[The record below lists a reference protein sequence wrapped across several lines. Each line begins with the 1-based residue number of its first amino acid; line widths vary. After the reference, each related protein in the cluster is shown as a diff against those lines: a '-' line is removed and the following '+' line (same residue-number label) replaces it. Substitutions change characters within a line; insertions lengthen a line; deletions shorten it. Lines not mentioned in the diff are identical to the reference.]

1 MPSRRQ
7 TLAIGVLAALIHNS
21 SFAEL
26 SENGKVLL
34 EQGQYW
40 QARKDTT
47 RATEAWR
54 KLLLID
60 PQQADALYG
69 LGLLELDGNRPQGA
83 KRYLDQLRQAHPGER
98 QTLLLQQ
105 EIALHSAD
113 NTAQLEQARQLAE
126 SGELDQAV
134 AAYRTLFRGSAPQ
147 GELGLEFYSYLG
159 YTATGWQEARQGL
172 ERLQGQ
178 SPDNP
183 KIKLNLAKLLL
194 RNESTRVEGI
204 RRLASYANDPVIG
217 SESIEGWRQGLSWL
231 GAPRPAEVPL
241 FDAYLKAY
249 PDDEEIRNQL
259 KSGARASQ
267 ASAVQRQNSHLVRG
281 FKALDANDLPQA
293 EQSFQAR
300 LREQAQ
306 DADALGGL
314 GIVRQ
319 RQGRLGDA
327 DALFKQAISRGN
339 SSRWQSALQ
348 GNRYWVLLDQAN
360 AARDAGNPQD
370 ARELLQRA
378 IAMNPRQ
385 VQGPISLADLQAAQG
400 QFDSAETTYRQALSL
415 DAGNPDALR
424 GLVSV
429 LAQNGKLGESQR
441 LIDGLSDAQR
451 ERLGD
456 LRVLRAAIAV
466 GQARDAERS
475 GDLAGARKALEEAV
489 RNDPQ
494 NVWARYDLAQV
505 YLKSDAS
512 GKARQTIDE
521 MLKANPQRAEALY
534 ASALFS
540 SRLGEWQSAQRSLAQ
555 VPTAQRSAAMH
566 TLAEEIELHL
576 LTRQAADLAKQGQR
590 QQAMKLLQRAEPA
603 AANNPGMLSALAATY
618 IDIGQ
623 TEHALGMLR
632 TAIAQSSTPSPSL
645 RLAYAGA
652 LLKAGDDVQV
662 NQILR
667 ELRSQPLQAGDQRS
681 YDDLVFQYTVRQADL
696 LREKGDL
703 VAAYDTLAPA
713 LAQRPQ
719 DPQAVSSLA
728 RMYLDN
734 RNPAKAVELF
744 TPLLRQYPD
753 NADVQMGAAQAFVQA
768 GDADKAERAVEKALQ
783 LAPQNPQ
790 ILTSAA
796 GYYRG
801 RGKLAKAEQLYAQA
815 LALQAPPEQNVLNP
829 FGQAIAVNP
838 FVGQPGQRKQ
848 SRLSETV
855 LAEIPE
861 PAQTQVSS
869 RANEAFDAPVLLAS
883 RDSEPGLRT
892 ASQATPQLATP
903 APVDPRAALQTELD
917 TIREARSPQIKQGVT
932 FRSNDSE
939 SGLGKITDVEAP
951 LEISFPVGDDRM
963 ALRVTPVSLNAGGV
977 SSDPANRF
985 RFGGFTAE
993 QIANLANAGTE
1004 AQIEQAASD
1013 LFFGS
1018 TGKQKDSGVGFA
1030 VAYEN
1035 PSLGLKSDLGVSPVG
1050 FLYNTVVG
1058 GINLDRPFSE
1068 GSNWRYGLNLSR
1080 RSVTDSLTSFAG
1092 ARDARSGLEW
1102 GGVTANGGR
1111 LQVGYDNQR
1120 YGVYGYGSWHKLIG
1134 HNVDDNTRTELG
1146 SGIYWYL
1153 LNNQDQR
1160 LTAGLSVSG
1169 THYAEN
1175 QSFFTYGHGG
1185 YFSPQNFFSIAIP
1198 VNWAHR
1204 GPDWSYQVN
1213 GSVGMQHIEQDGAP
1227 YFPRDPRLQSAFDQA
1242 SQLLAENDVDFR
1254 TRYSSQ
1260 SKTGIGYS
1268 LGASGEYRLGD
1279 GFFFGGTL
1287 GVDNA
1292 RDYQQWTGG
1301 LYLRYLFD
1309 DGRGAMP
1316 LPVNPY
1322 RSPYSN

>member
-134 AAYRTLFRGSAPQ
+134 AAYRTLFGGSAPQ

-327 DALFKQAISRGN
+327 DALFKLAISRGN

-932 FRSNDSE
+932 FRGNDSE

-951 LEISFPVGDDRM
+951 LEISVPWNDDRL
-963 ALRVTPVSLNAGGV
+963 ALRITPVSLNAGGV
-977 SSDPANRF
+977 KNELSANS
-985 RFGGFTAE
+985 RFGGITSEMARNILAMPLPDLLAE
-993 QIANLANAGTE
+993 AEDFYID
-1004 AQIEQAASD
+1004 SP
-1013 LFFGS
+1013 GS
-1018 TGKQKDSGVGFA
+1018 QKDSGVGVA

-1035 PSLGLKSDLGVSPVG
+1035 PSQGLKADLGVSPVG
-1050 FLYNTVVG
+1050 FLYNTAVG
-1058 GINLDRPFSE
+1058 GISLDRPFAE
-1068 GSNWRYGLNLSR
+1068 GSNWRYNLNLSR

-1092 ARDARSGLEW
+1092 ARDKRTDLQW
-1102 GGVTANGGR
+1102 GGVTSNGGR
-1111 LQVGYDNQR
+1111 LQLGYDNQT
-1120 YGVYGYGSWHKLIG
+1120 YGMYGYGSWHKLLG
-1134 HNVDDNTRTELG
+1134 HDVESNTRSELG

-1153 LNNQDQR
+1153 LNNQDER

-1169 THYAEN
+1169 AHYANN

-1185 YFSPQNFFSIAIP
+1185 YFSPQNFFSIGVP
-1198 VNWAHR
+1198 VSWAQR
-1204 GPDWSYQVN
+1204 GPNFSYQVQ
-1213 GSVGMQHIEQDGAP
+1213 GSVGMQHIEQDSAP
-1227 YFPRDPRLQSAFDQA
+1227 YFRDRQSQAALERISQAFATDGTT
-1242 SQLLAENDVDFR
+1242 LR
-1254 TRYSSQ
+1254 TTYASQ

>member
-134 AAYRTLFRGSAPQ
+134 AAYRTLFGGSAPQ

-178 SPDNP
+178 SPNNP

-385 VQGPISLADLQAAQG
+385 VQGPVSLADLQAAQG

-576 LTRQAADLAKQGQR
+576 LTRQTADLAKQGQR

-667 ELRSQPLQAGDQRS
+667 ELRSQPLQAGNQRS

-932 FRSNDSE
+932 FRGNDSE

-951 LEISFPVGDDRM
+951 LEISVPWNDDRL
-963 ALRVTPVSLNAGGV
+963 ALRITPVSLNAGGV
-977 SSDPANRF
+977 KNELSANS
-985 RFGGFTAE
+985 RFGGITSEMARNILAMPLPDLLAE
-993 QIANLANAGTE
+993 AEDFYID
-1004 AQIEQAASD
+1004 SP
-1013 LFFGS
+1013 GS
-1018 TGKQKDSGVGFA
+1018 QKDSGVGVA
-1030 VAYEN
+1030 LAYEN
-1035 PSLGLKSDLGVSPVG
+1035 PSQGLKADLGVSPVG
-1050 FLYNTVVG
+1050 FLYNTAVG
-1058 GINLDRPFSE
+1058 GISLDRPFAE
-1068 GSNWRYGLNLSR
+1068 GSNWRYNLNLSR

-1092 ARDARSGLEW
+1092 ARDKRTDLQW
-1102 GGVTANGGR
+1102 GGVTSNGGR
-1111 LQVGYDNQR
+1111 LQLGYDNQT
-1120 YGVYGYGSWHKLIG
+1120 YGMYGYGSWHKLLG
-1134 HNVDDNTRTELG
+1134 HDVESNTRSELG

-1153 LNNQDQR
+1153 LNNQDER

-1169 THYAEN
+1169 AHYANN

-1185 YFSPQNFFSIAIP
+1185 YFSPQNFFSIGVP
-1198 VNWAHR
+1198 VSWAQR
-1204 GPDWSYQVN
+1204 GPNFSYQVQ
-1213 GSVGMQHIEQDGAP
+1213 GSVGMQHIEQDSAP
-1227 YFPRDPRLQSAFDQA
+1227 YFRDRQSQAALERISQAFATDGTT
-1242 SQLLAENDVDFR
+1242 LR
-1254 TRYSSQ
+1254 TTYASQ

>member
-134 AAYRTLFRGSAPQ
+134 AAYRTLFSGSAPQ

-385 VQGPISLADLQAAQG
+385 VQGPVSLADLQAAQG

-555 VPTAQRSAAMH
+555 VPAAQRSAAMH

-932 FRSNDSE
+932 FRGNDSE

-951 LEISFPVGDDRM
+951 LEISVPWNDDRL
-963 ALRVTPVSLNAGGV
+963 ALRITPVSLNAGGV
-977 SSDPANRF
+977 KNELSANS
-985 RFGGFTAE
+985 RFGGITSEMARNILAMPLPDLLAE
-993 QIANLANAGTE
+993 AEDFYID
-1004 AQIEQAASD
+1004 SP
-1013 LFFGS
+1013 GS
-1018 TGKQKDSGVGFA
+1018 QKDSGVGVA

-1035 PSLGLKSDLGVSPVG
+1035 PSQGLKADLGVSPVG
-1050 FLYNTVVG
+1050 FLYNTAVG
-1058 GINLDRPFSE
+1058 GISLDRPFAE
-1068 GSNWRYGLNLSR
+1068 GSNWRYNLNLSR

-1092 ARDARSGLEW
+1092 ARDKRTDLQW
-1102 GGVTANGGR
+1102 GGVTSNGGR
-1111 LQVGYDNQR
+1111 LQLGYDNQT
-1120 YGVYGYGSWHKLIG
+1120 YGMYGYGSWHKLLG
-1134 HNVDDNTRTELG
+1134 HDVESNTRSELG

-1153 LNNQDQR
+1153 LNNQDER

-1169 THYAEN
+1169 AHYANN

-1185 YFSPQNFFSIAIP
+1185 YFSPQNFFSIGVP
-1198 VNWAHR
+1198 VSWAQR
-1204 GPDWSYQVN
+1204 GPNFSYQVQ
-1213 GSVGMQHIEQDGAP
+1213 GSVGMQHIEQDSAP
-1227 YFPRDPRLQSAFDQA
+1227 YFRDRQSQAALERISQAFATDGTT
-1242 SQLLAENDVDFR
+1242 LR
-1254 TRYSSQ
+1254 TTYASQ

>member
-134 AAYRTLFRGSAPQ
+134 AAYRTLFGGSAPQ

-667 ELRSQPLQAGDQRS
+667 ELRSQPLQTGDQRS

-815 LALQAPPEQNVLNP
+815 LALQAPPDQNVLNP

-869 RANEAFDAPVLLAS
+869 RASEAFDAPVLLAS

-932 FRSNDSE
+932 FRGNDSE

-951 LEISFPVGDDRM
+951 LEISVPWNDDRL
-963 ALRVTPVSLNAGGV
+963 ALRITPVSLNAGGV
-977 SSDPANRF
+977 KNELSANS
-985 RFGGFTAE
+985 RFGGITSEMARNILAMPLPDLLAE
-993 QIANLANAGTE
+993 AEDFYID
-1004 AQIEQAASD
+1004 SP
-1013 LFFGS
+1013 GS
-1018 TGKQKDSGVGFA
+1018 QKDSGVGVA
-1030 VAYEN
+1030 VAYES
-1035 PSLGLKSDLGVSPVG
+1035 PSQGLKADLGVSPVG
-1050 FLYNTVVG
+1050 FLYNTAVG
-1058 GINLDRPFSE
+1058 GISLDRPFAE
-1068 GSNWRYGLNLSR
+1068 GSNWRYNLNLSR

-1092 ARDARSGLEW
+1092 ARDKRTDLQW
-1102 GGVTANGGR
+1102 GGVTSNGGR
-1111 LQVGYDNQR
+1111 LQLGYDNQT
-1120 YGVYGYGSWHKLIG
+1120 YGMYGYGSWHKLLG
-1134 HNVDDNTRTELG
+1134 HDVESNTRSELG

-1153 LNNQDQR
+1153 LNNQDER

-1169 THYAEN
+1169 AHYANN

-1185 YFSPQNFFSIAIP
+1185 YFSPQNFFSIGVP
-1198 VNWAHR
+1198 VSWAQR
-1204 GPDWSYQVN
+1204 GPNFSYQVQ
-1213 GSVGMQHIEQDGAP
+1213 GSVGMQHIEQDSAP
-1227 YFPRDPRLQSAFDQA
+1227 YFRDRQSQAALERISQAFATDGTT
-1242 SQLLAENDVDFR
+1242 LR
-1254 TRYSSQ
+1254 TTYASQ

>member
-40 QARKDTT
+40 QARKDIT

-134 AAYRTLFRGSAPQ
+134 AAYRTLFSGSAPQ

-932 FRSNDSE
+932 FRGNDSE

-951 LEISFPVGDDRM
+951 LEISVPWNDDRL
-963 ALRVTPVSLNAGGV
+963 ALRITPVSLNAGGV
-977 SSDPANRF
+977 KNELSANS
-985 RFGGFTAE
+985 RFGGITSEMARNILAMPLPDLLAE
-993 QIANLANAGTE
+993 AEDFYID
-1004 AQIEQAASD
+1004 SP
-1013 LFFGS
+1013 GS
-1018 TGKQKDSGVGFA
+1018 QKDSGVGVA

-1035 PSLGLKSDLGVSPVG
+1035 PSQGLKADLGVSPVG
-1050 FLYNTVVG
+1050 FLYNTAVG
-1058 GINLDRPFSE
+1058 GISLDRPFAE
-1068 GSNWRYGLNLSR
+1068 GSNWRYNLNLSR

-1092 ARDARSGLEW
+1092 ARDKRTDLQW
-1102 GGVTANGGR
+1102 GGVTSNGGR
-1111 LQVGYDNQR
+1111 LQLGYDNQT
-1120 YGVYGYGSWHKLIG
+1120 YGMYGYGSWHKLLG
-1134 HNVDDNTRTELG
+1134 HDVESNTRSELG

-1153 LNNQDQR
+1153 LNNQDER

-1169 THYAEN
+1169 AHYANN

-1185 YFSPQNFFSIAIP
+1185 YFSPQNFFSIGVP
-1198 VNWAHR
+1198 VSWAQR
-1204 GPDWSYQVN
+1204 GPNFSYQVQ
-1213 GSVGMQHIEQDGAP
+1213 GSVGMQHIEQDSAP
-1227 YFPRDPRLQSAFDQA
+1227 YFRDRQSQAALERISQAFATDGTT
-1242 SQLLAENDVDFR
+1242 LR
-1254 TRYSSQ
+1254 TTYASQ

>member
-134 AAYRTLFRGSAPQ
+134 AAYRTLFSGSAPQ

-385 VQGPISLADLQAAQG
+385 VQGPVSLADLQAAQG

-932 FRSNDSE
+932 FRGNDSE

-951 LEISFPVGDDRM
+951 LEISVPWNDDRL
-963 ALRVTPVSLNAGGV
+963 ALRITPVSLNAGGV
-977 SSDPANRF
+977 KNELSANS
-985 RFGGFTAE
+985 RFGGITSEMAKNILAMPLPDLLAE
-993 QIANLANAGTE
+993 AEDFYID
-1004 AQIEQAASD
+1004 SP
-1013 LFFGS
+1013 GS
-1018 TGKQKDSGVGFA
+1018 QKDSGVGVA

-1035 PSLGLKSDLGVSPVG
+1035 PSQGLKADLGVSPVG
-1050 FLYNTVVG
+1050 FLYNTAVG
-1058 GINLDRPFSE
+1058 GISLDRPFAE
-1068 GSNWRYGLNLSR
+1068 GSNWRYNLNLSR

-1092 ARDARSGLEW
+1092 ARDKRTDLQW
-1102 GGVTANGGR
+1102 GGVTSNGGR
-1111 LQVGYDNQR
+1111 LQLGYDNQT
-1120 YGVYGYGSWHKLIG
+1120 YGMYGYGSWHKLLG
-1134 HNVDDNTRTELG
+1134 HDVESNTRSELG

-1153 LNNQDQR
+1153 LNNQDER

-1169 THYAEN
+1169 AHYANN

-1185 YFSPQNFFSIAIP
+1185 YFSPQNFFSIGVP
-1198 VNWAHR
+1198 VSWAQR
-1204 GPDWSYQVN
+1204 GPNFSYQVQ
-1213 GSVGMQHIEQDGAP
+1213 GSVGMQHIEQDSAP
-1227 YFPRDPRLQSAFDQA
+1227 YFRDRQSQAALERISQAFATDGTT
-1242 SQLLAENDVDFR
+1242 LR
-1254 TRYSSQ
+1254 TTYASQ

>member
-134 AAYRTLFRGSAPQ
+134 AAYRTLFGGSAPQ

-385 VQGPISLADLQAAQG
+385 VQGPVSLADLQAAQG

-429 LAQNGKLGESQR
+429 LAQIGKLGESQR

-932 FRSNDSE
+932 FRGNDSE

-951 LEISFPVGDDRM
+951 LEISVPWNDDRL
-963 ALRVTPVSLNAGGV
+963 ALRITPVSLNAGGV
-977 SSDPANRF
+977 KNELSANS
-985 RFGGFTAE
+985 RFGGITSEMARNILAMPLPDLLAE
-993 QIANLANAGTE
+993 AEDFYID
-1004 AQIEQAASD
+1004 SP
-1013 LFFGS
+1013 GS
-1018 TGKQKDSGVGFA
+1018 QKDSGVGVA

-1035 PSLGLKSDLGVSPVG
+1035 PSQGLKADLGVSPVG
-1050 FLYNTVVG
+1050 FLYNTAVG
-1058 GINLDRPFSE
+1058 GISLDRPFAE
-1068 GSNWRYGLNLSR
+1068 GSNWRYNLNLSR

-1092 ARDARSGLEW
+1092 ARDKRTDLQW
-1102 GGVTANGGR
+1102 GGVTSNGGR
-1111 LQVGYDNQR
+1111 LQLGYDNQT
-1120 YGVYGYGSWHKLIG
+1120 YGMYGYGSWHKLLG
-1134 HNVDDNTRTELG
+1134 HDVESNTRSELG

-1153 LNNQDQR
+1153 LNNQDER

-1169 THYAEN
+1169 AHYANN

-1185 YFSPQNFFSIAIP
+1185 YFSPQNFFSIGVP
-1198 VNWAHR
+1198 VSWAQR
-1204 GPDWSYQVN
+1204 GPNFSYQVQ
-1213 GSVGMQHIEQDGAP
+1213 GSVGMQHIEQDSAP
-1227 YFPRDPRLQSAFDQA
+1227 YFRDRQSQAALERISQAFATDGTT
-1242 SQLLAENDVDFR
+1242 LR
-1254 TRYSSQ
+1254 TTYASQ

>member
-134 AAYRTLFRGSAPQ
+134 AAYRTLFGGSAPQ

-231 GAPRPAEVPL
+231 GAPRPAEMPL
-241 FDAYLKAY
+241 FDAYLNAY

-385 VQGPISLADLQAAQG
+385 VQGPVSLADLQAAQG

-555 VPTAQRSAAMH
+555 VPAAQRSAAMH
-566 TLAEEIELHL
+566 TLAEEIELYL

-783 LAPQNPQ
+783 LAPQ

-932 FRSNDSE
+932 FRGNDSE

-951 LEISFPVGDDRM
+951 LEISVPWNDDRL
-963 ALRVTPVSLNAGGV
+963 ALRITPVSLNAGGV
-977 SSDPANRF
+977 KNELSANSRI
-985 RFGGFTAE
+985 GGITSEMARNILAMPLPDLLAE
-993 QIANLANAGTE
+993 AEDFYID
-1004 AQIEQAASD
+1004 SP
-1013 LFFGS
+1013 GS
-1018 TGKQKDSGVGFA
+1018 QKDSGVGVA

-1035 PSLGLKSDLGVSPVG
+1035 PSQGLKADLGVSPVG
-1050 FLYNTVVG
+1050 FLYNTAVG
-1058 GINLDRPFSE
+1058 GISLDRPFAE
-1068 GSNWRYGLNLSR
+1068 GSNWRYNLNLSR

-1092 ARDARSGLEW
+1092 ARDKRTDLQW
-1102 GGVTANGGR
+1102 GGVTSNGGR
-1111 LQVGYDNQR
+1111 LQLGYDNQT
-1120 YGVYGYGSWHKLIG
+1120 YGMYGYGSWHKLLG
-1134 HNVDDNTRTELG
+1134 HDVESNTRSELG

-1153 LNNQDQR
+1153 LNNQDER

-1169 THYAEN
+1169 AHYANN

-1185 YFSPQNFFSIAIP
+1185 YFSPQNFFSIGVP
-1198 VNWAHR
+1198 VSWAQR
-1204 GPDWSYQVN
+1204 GPNFSYQVQ
-1213 GSVGMQHIEQDGAP
+1213 GSVGMQHIEQDSAP
-1227 YFPRDPRLQSAFDQA
+1227 YFRDRQSQAALERISQAFATDGTT
-1242 SQLLAENDVDFR
+1242 LR
-1254 TRYSSQ
+1254 TTYASQ

>member
-134 AAYRTLFRGSAPQ
+134 AAYRTLFGGSAPQ

-869 RANEAFDAPVLLAS
+869 RASEAFDAPVLLAS

-932 FRSNDSE
+932 FRGNDSE

-951 LEISFPVGDDRM
+951 LEISVPWNDDRL
-963 ALRVTPVSLNAGGV
+963 ALRITPVSLNAGGV
-977 SSDPANRF
+977 KNELSANS
-985 RFGGFTAE
+985 RFGGITSEMARNILAMPLPDLLAE
-993 QIANLANAGTE
+993 AEDFYID
-1004 AQIEQAASD
+1004 SP
-1013 LFFGS
+1013 GS
-1018 TGKQKDSGVGFA
+1018 QKDSGVGVA

-1035 PSLGLKSDLGVSPVG
+1035 PSQGLKADLGVSPVG
-1050 FLYNTVVG
+1050 FLYNTAVG
-1058 GINLDRPFSE
+1058 GISLDRPFAE
-1068 GSNWRYGLNLSR
+1068 GSNWRYNLNLSR

-1092 ARDARSGLEW
+1092 ARDKRTDLQW
-1102 GGVTANGGR
+1102 GGVTSNGGR
-1111 LQVGYDNQR
+1111 LQLGYDNQT
-1120 YGVYGYGSWHKLIG
+1120 YGMYGYGSWHKLLG
-1134 HNVDDNTRTELG
+1134 HDVESNTRSELG

-1153 LNNQDQR
+1153 LNNQDER

-1169 THYAEN
+1169 AHYANN

-1185 YFSPQNFFSIAIP
+1185 YFSPQNFFSIGVP
-1198 VNWAHR
+1198 VSWAQR
-1204 GPDWSYQVN
+1204 GPNFSYQVQ
-1213 GSVGMQHIEQDGAP
+1213 GSVGMQHIEQDSAP
-1227 YFPRDPRLQSAFDQA
+1227 YFCDRQSQAALERISQAFATDGTT
-1242 SQLLAENDVDFR
+1242 LR
-1254 TRYSSQ
+1254 TTYASQ